1 MLDYITSY
9 LKSDLTP
16 GSAGNMFWAFVY
28 IVLIFLGLS
37 VAVIAMNWLE
47 RKILAHMQVRLGPM
61 RVGPHGLLQPI
72 ADALKLLI
80 KEDIMPAAADPFVF
94 WMAPLL
100 VVITAFTVFIVVPFG
115 PTHAVT
121 DMNIGVLFML
131 GVSSLSVLGVVMAGW
146 ASNSHYP
153 LMGALRSSAQMVSY
167 EIAMGLAVISAV
179 LMTSLNKEGVGTLS
193 MIGIVQAQQAQHVWF
208 VFKFFP
214 LGLIAF
220 VIFAIA
226 MVAETNRA
234 PFDLPEAE
242 SELTAGFHTEY
253 SGFRWSLFFL
263 AEYSAMIAVSSIAV
277 TLWLGGWMRPFPH
290 ALGGETWDLVFSLVP
305 GLTFL
310 FLAGI
315 TFYSTARMPKH
326 PYFKVQTIGL
336 GGFGAVL
343 ALIARG
349 LVHPGGARPGPG
361 HFLVQR
367 QSGALHV
374 HVHLVSRHVPAL
386 PLRSINESRM
396 ESFVAAWNR
405 RPGADGDR
413 RNIVLN
419 NGKATMAPVATTFFF
434 YFLSAVTVLSGVLV
448 ITRKNPVHS
457 ALALIVSLLG
467 QAALY
472 LMLYAPFVAGVQIIL
487 YAGGIMVLFLF
498 VIMLVNIEKSQ
509 KEDQFNK
516 QWVVGLAAAIALGAL
531 FVLVYVKG
539 RALFPDRAIQ
549 MPETSNTQQVAVL
562 LYGNYMFTF
571 EIASLLLLVAII
583 GAVVM
588 AKKRI

>member
-9 LKSDLTP
+9 LKSDTTP
-16 GSAGNMFWAFVY
+16 GSAGNLFWAFVY

-80 KEDIMPAAADPFVF
+80 KEDIMPAEADPFVF
-94 WMAPLL
+94 WMAPLI

-167 EIAMGLAVISAV
+167 EIAMGLAVVSGV
-179 LMTSLNKEGVGTLS
+179 LMTSLNKEGTGTLS
-193 MIGIVQAQQAQHVWF
+193 MIGIVQAQQVQHVWF

-220 VIFAIA
+220 FIFAIA

-277 TLWLGGWMRPFPH
+277 TLWLGGWMRPFPN
-290 ALGGETWDLVFSLVP
+290 ALDGDTWDMVFSLIP

-315 TFYSTARMPKH
+315 TFYSTSRMPKH

-343 ALIARG
+343 AFIGIVLFIPPVRDRIQDIFWFSAKVAFSMYMYIWYRG
-349 LVHPGGARPGPG
+349 TFPRYRFDQLMKVGWKI
-361 HFLVQR
+361 L
-367 QSGALHV
+367 
-374 HVHLVSRHVPAL
+374 L
-386 PLRSINESRM
+386 PLGI
-396 ESFVAAWNR
+396 
-405 RPGADGDR
+405 
-413 RNIVLN
+413 
-419 NGKATMAPVATTFFF
+419 
-434 YFLSAVTVLSGVLV
+434 GVL
-448 ITRKNPVHS
+448 
-457 ALALIVSLLG
+457 
-467 QAALY
+467 
-472 LMLYAPFVAGVQIIL
+472 IL
-487 YAGGIMVLFLF
+487 T
-498 VIMLVNIEKSQ
+498 
-509 KEDQFNK
+509 
-516 QWVVGLAAAIALGAL
+516 AIAGIL
-531 FVLVYVKG
+531 F
-539 RALFPDRAIQ
+539 
-549 MPETSNTQQVAVL
+549 
-562 LYGNYMFTF
+562 
-571 EIASLLLLVAII
+571 
-583 GAVVM
+583 
-588 AKKRI
+588 

>member
-9 LKSDLTP
+9 LKSDTTP
-16 GSAGNMFWAFVY
+16 GQAGNLLWALIY
-28 IVLIFLGLS
+28 ILLIFLGLS

-80 KEDIMPAAADPFVF
+80 KEDIMPAAADPWVF
-94 WMAPLL
+94 WMAPIL

-131 GVSSLSVLGVVMAGW
+131 GVSSLSVLGIVMAGW

-167 EIAMGLAVISAV
+167 EIAMGLAVVSAV
-179 LMTSLNKEGVGTLS
+179 LMTSLNQTGTGTLS
-193 MIGIVQAQQAQHVWF
+193 MIGIVQAQQAQHIWF

-220 VIFAIA
+220 GIFAIA

-277 TLWLGGWMRPFPH
+277 TLWLGGWMRPFPTW
-290 ALGGETWDLVFSLVP
+290 LSGETWDLVFSLIP

-310 FLAGI
+310 LLAAIAFLGVI
-315 TFYSTARMPKH
+315 RMPKH
-326 PYFKVQTIGL
+326 PYFRVQTIGL
-336 GGFGAVL
+336 AGFGAVL
-343 ALIARG
+343 GLIGLILFVPPVRDRIQDIFWFSAKVALSMYMYIWYRG
-349 LVHPGGARPGPG
+349 TFPRYRFDQLMRVGWKV
-361 HFLVQR
+361 L
-367 QSGALHV
+367 
-374 HVHLVSRHVPAL
+374 L
-386 PLRSINESRM
+386 PLGI
-396 ESFVAAWNR
+396 
-405 RPGADGDR
+405 
-413 RNIVLN
+413 
-419 NGKATMAPVATTFFF
+419 
-434 YFLSAVTVLSGVLV
+434 GVL
-448 ITRKNPVHS
+448 ILT
-457 ALALIVSLLG
+457 A
-467 QAALY
+467 
-472 LMLYAPFVAGVQIIL
+472 MAGVWL
-487 YAGGIMVLFLF
+487 
-498 VIMLVNIEKSQ
+498 
-509 KEDQFNK
+509 
-516 QWVVGLAAAIALGAL
+516 
-531 FVLVYVKG
+531 
-539 RALFPDRAIQ
+539 
-549 MPETSNTQQVAVL
+549 
-562 LYGNYMFTF
+562 
-571 EIASLLLLVAII
+571 
-583 GAVVM
+583 
-588 AKKRI
+588 